1 MSDDNKKAKEVV
13 EHLFKIMGTRGY
25 EDYTQEELENKKRRL
40 ENLKNSLITEADKKE
55 TQERIDEI
63 DKYLKDI

>member
-1 MSDDNKKAKEVV
+1 
-13 EHLFKIMGTRGY
+13 MGTRGY
-25 EDYTQEELENKKRRL
+25 EDYTQDELKNKKRRL
-40 ENLKNSLITEADKKE
+40 ENFKNSLITEADKKE